1 MQINTATP
9 SGLRTQNNTATHLL
23 EMEKRREYV
32 KSGTKSLH
40 LDGSSNVELWF
51 FQQSFINSF
60 ILRWKHGCQK
70 FLDFNTGYGEKVT
83 IKKND
88 TFPTRLRT
96 F

>member
-1 MQINTATP
+1 MAVQTL
-9 SGLRTQNNTATHLL
+9 SCGF
-23 EMEKRREYV
+23 
-32 KSGTKSLH
+32 
-40 LDGSSNVELWF
+40 F

-70 FLDFNTGYGEKVT
+70 FLDFNTGYGEKVV